1 MATDVRIK
9 LLAAAL
15 CTAVAGS
22 AAAATAHQALATLGH
37 APMLHK
43 GESMVGPLSATQ
55 PLHIEV
61 ALKLR
66 NQTQLHQ
73 FLAAARSPSLLIA
86 HRTMSPQQ
94 FVANH
99 SPTLDQAN
107 AVAKYLRK
115 AGFSNV
121 QIAPNRLLVS
131 ADGSAQVAT
140 AAFGTQFAQVRDPHG
155 RAAFMNTSD
164 VHMPASLAGSVLSVI
179 GLQNVHRP
187 HTFIQHRQSGLST
200 QSVTGHN
207 PRDFSAIYGGTG
219 VGNAAG
225 VTVGIITQGKITQTI
240 TDLNTFTSNNGL
252 PTVTTQTINTNGTSS
267 DTSGLGEWNLD
278 SQDIVGAAG
287 GQVGKIIFYN
297 IPTLSNANLTADINK
312 IVSDNQAKII
322 NVSLGECE
330 TSAQSDGSAA
340 ADDQAFQQAT
350 AQGQTFSV
358 SSGDSGADECSDGGI
373 TPSNPASSPYVVAV
387 GGTTLNTSGTSW
399 TGETVWNGTGGSPST
414 FEPKPSWQ
422 NNVVSG
428 SYRGVPDVA
437 FDADPNSGALVI
449 VNGSSEQI
457 GGTSLAAPIFSG
469 IWARMLAAKGTGLG
483 FAAPL
488 IYQLPSSD
496 FHDVTSGS
504 NGGESA
510 HSGWDYTTGFGSMII
525 ANVVNDLG
533 GTTNVP
539 PVASFGDS
547 ISGLTVSF
555 TDSSTDS
562 DGSIASRSWNFG
574 DGGTSTAT
582 NPSHTYTAA
591 GTYSV
596 SLTVTDNDGATNT
609 KTQSVTVSGGGS
621 GGTGQL
627 QNGVAVTGVSGA
639 SGADNDFYIQVPAGA
654 SNLVMSIS
662 GGTGD
667 ADLYTKFGSAPT
679 TSSYDCRPYITGN
692 NESCSV
698 SAPQAG
704 TYYIKVHGYSS
715 YSGVTVKASY
725 STSGGGDGGLQ
736 DGVPVSH
743 ISGAT
748 GAKKYYTVTVP
759 SGSNLTIAISGGSG
773 DADLYVKKGSNP
785 TTSSYDC
792 RPYRYGNNE
801 SCSFSAASGTYYI
814 MLNGYQAFSGVTLK
828 ATW

>member
-1 MATDVRIK
+1 MATDLRIK

-15 CTAVAGS
+15 GMAIASSAVA
-22 AAAATAHQALATLGH
+22 ATVPSGWGTLGH
-37 APMLHK
+37 APRLHS
-43 GESMVGPLSATQ
+43 GETMVGPLSTSQ

-66 NQTQLHQ
+66 NQAQLQQ
-73 FLAAARSPSLLIA
+73 FLAAARSSSLLVA

-94 FVANH
+94 FIDHH
-99 SPTLDQAN
+99 SPTQDQAN
-107 AVAKYLRK
+107 AVATYLRQ

-121 QIAPNRLLVS
+121 RVAPNRLLVS
-131 ADGSAQVAT
+131 ADGNADVAT
-140 AAFGTQFAQVRDPHG
+140 AAFGTQFALVRDRHG
-155 RAAFMNTSD
+155 RAAFMNTSG
-164 VHMPASLAGSVLSVI
+164 VRLPASLASSVLSVI
-179 GLQNVHRP
+179 GLQDVHRP
-187 HTFIQHRQSGLST
+187 HTFVQYRQSGLGT
-200 QSVTGHN
+200 QSVSGHN

-225 VTVGIITQGKITQTI
+225 VTVGIITQGKIAQTI

-330 TSAQSDGSAA
+330 TSAQQDGSAA

-358 SSGDSGADECSDGGI
+358 SSGDSGADECGDGGI
-373 TPSNPASSPYVVAV
+373 TPSQPASSPYVVSV

-399 TGETVWNGTGGSPST
+399 TSETVWSGTGGSPST

-422 NNVVSG
+422 NAVVSG
-428 SYRGVPDVA
+428 SFRGVPDIA

-449 VNGSSEQI
+449 VNGGTQQI

-469 IWARMLAAKGTGLG
+469 IWARMLAARGMSLG

-488 IYQLPSSD
+488 IYQLPSSA

-525 ANVVNDLG
+525 ANVASGLG
-533 GTTNVP
+533 GGSTNNP
-539 PVASFGDS
+539 PVANFGDTV
-547 ISGLTVSF
+547 SGLAVTF

-562 DGSIASRSWNFG
+562 DGSIASRSWTFG

-582 NPSHTYTAA
+582 NPSHTYAAA
-591 GTYSV
+591 GTYNV
-596 SLTVTDNDGATNT
+596 TLKVTDNAGATNS
-609 KTQSVTVSGGGS
+609 KTQAVTVGGGGS
-621 GGTGQL
+621 SQLLGNTGFE
-627 QNGVAVTGVSGA
+627 T
-639 SGADNDFYIQVPAGA
+639 
-654 SNLVMSIS
+654 
-662 GGTGD
+662 
-667 ADLYTKFGSAPT
+667 GSAAPWTASSGVIDSSTSEPAHGGSWKAWLDGYGSSHTDTLSQQVAIPSGKTSATLQFYLHIDTAET
-679 TSSYDCRPYITGN
+679 TSSTAYDHLYVRVYNT
-692 NESCSV
+692 S
-698 SAPQAG
+698 G
-704 TYYIKVHGYSS
+704 TLLGTLATYSNLNKNSGYAVH
-715 YSGVTVKASY
+715 TANMASY
-725 STSGGGDGGLQ
+725 IG
-736 DGVPVSH
+736 
-743 ISGAT
+743 
-748 GAKKYYTVTVP
+748 KTVV
-759 SGSNLTIAISGGSG
+759 L
-773 DADLYVKKGSNP
+773 K
-785 TTSSYDC
+785 
-792 RPYRYGNNE
+792 
-801 SCSFSAASGTYYI
+801 FSGTEDSS
-814 MLNGYQAFSGVTLK
+814 LQTSFVLDDVTLT
-828 ATW
+828 AQ